1 MFVLRPLIYVL
12 LVRKY
17 GTRSWF
23 PWFISL
29 AVDLIGNSMLSAIT
43 MSQDSRK
50 DQHFQFSKSE
60 KDEVRILYACCFRH
74 ISFINDRWNSIL
86 LVSLTVLSVLEII
99 GLQPVCISHAFDME
113 NTPPPW
119 SKSGFFPIPL
129 DDSYTQPQAEG
140 PFHSEGILHL

>member
-1 MFVLRPLIYVL
+1 MTGETMFVLRPLIYVL

-29 AVDLIGNSMLSAIT
+29 AVDLIGNSMLSATT

-60 KDEVRILYACCFRH
+60 KDEVRNIIDHCTESLYIYPH
-74 ISFINDRWNSIL
+74 
-86 LVSLTVLSVLEII
+86 
-99 GLQPVCISHAFDME
+99 P
-113 NTPPPW
+113 TPPQI
-119 SKSGFFPIPL
+119 KDGLYPL
-129 DDSYTQPQAEG
+129 EK
-140 PFHSEGILHL
+140 EK